1 MLQTLERRTGSS
13 KNQEYYLNKLYT
25 LVNSK
30 AFPFPSA
37 IYGNVQLG
45 LHSRLTCLLSV
56 VACQE
61 ASFLT
66 LDFLPLYK
74 CHIFFKQLYNQD
86 KEHLEKHLFLLHSLR
101 HLPPIKP
108 GGGAQ
113 VFWGNS
119 ANQWILQKQPI
130 LFIQLT

>member
-1 MLQTLERRTGSS
+1 MLQTLEKRTGSS
-13 KNQEYYLNKLYT
+13 KNQEYYLNKLYP

-30 AFPFPSA
+30 VFPFPSA
-37 IYGNVQLG
+37 IYGNVQLD
-45 LHSRLTCLLSV
+45 LHCRSACLLNV
-56 VACQE
+56 LACQG
-61 ASFLT
+61 ASFQT
-66 LDFLPLYK
+66 LDFLHLYK

-86 KEHLEKHLFLLHSLR
+86 KELLEKHLFLLHSLR
-101 HLPPIKP
+101 HIPSIKP
-108 GGGAQ
+108 EGGAQ